1 MQTYTYGNS
10 ISNFMRWA
18 EEKIAKAVEDDE
30 KLEAEAGTRDFIQG
44 TKFQKKKKQRCQK
57 FLPDEEK
64 IAIVNR
70 VYEAR
75 RNGKKCWVACDENG
89 VHQTTVVKWR
99 KDFNLPKYKK

>member
-1 MQTYTYGNS
+1 METYTYGNS
-10 ISNFMRWA
+10 VSNFIRWA

-30 KLEAEAGTRDFIQG
+30 KLEAEAGTRDFVQG
-44 TKFQKKKKQRCQK
+44 TNYQKKKKQRCQM

-70 VYEAR
+70 VDEAR
-75 RNGKKCWVACDENG
+75 RNGTKCWVACDENG
-89 VHQTTVVKWR
+89 VHQTTVAKWR